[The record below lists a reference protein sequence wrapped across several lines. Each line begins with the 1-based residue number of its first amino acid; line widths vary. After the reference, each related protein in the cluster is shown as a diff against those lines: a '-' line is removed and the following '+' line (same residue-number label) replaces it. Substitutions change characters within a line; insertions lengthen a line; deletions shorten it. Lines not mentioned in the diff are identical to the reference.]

1 MIYLNPNAV
10 IAKTKLRNYLLV
22 LLPKDDKS
30 QFLAQAGYTLEN
42 WQELEQDLR
51 EQILPLEAVP
61 TEETPYGQKIMLV
74 GSLMGPNGTALSV
87 KTIWIVSA
95 GLTRFVTLFPVR
107 REDK

>member
-1 MIYLNPNAV
+1 MTYLDPNAA

-30 QFLAQAGYTLEN
+30 QFLAQAGYILDN
-42 WQELEQDLR
+42 WQQLEQDLR
-51 EQILPLEAVP
+51 EQILSLEAVP
-61 TEETPYGQKIMLV
+61 TAETPYGQKFVIV
-74 GSLMGPNGTALSV
+74 GSLTGANGTVLSV

-107 REDK
+107 REDQ